1 MVEPAGAQS
10 RVPAAPDIGGQAVSH
25 HQGGGVVKAGN
36 GGEAGEEKG
45 GAGLVEA
52 HLLGDEDVLEIRED
66 ARIRQAAALDR
77 GGAVGG

>member
-1 MVEPAGAQS
+1 MVRRDIRAGRLPAWVEPAGPDA

-45 GAGLVEA
+45 GAGLMEA
-52 HLLGDEDVLEIRED
+52 YLLGDKNVFSIKKKLS
-66 ARIRQAAALDR
+66 
-77 GGAVGG
+77 